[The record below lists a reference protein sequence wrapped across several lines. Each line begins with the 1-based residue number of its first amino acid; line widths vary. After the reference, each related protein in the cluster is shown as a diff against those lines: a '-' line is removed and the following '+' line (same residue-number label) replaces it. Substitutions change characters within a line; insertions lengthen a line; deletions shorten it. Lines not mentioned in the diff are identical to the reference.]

1 MREFEDD
8 LPSSEQFNVKKG
20 ITMTNANTTPLGN
33 SKRYL
38 VLLDKNRVNDG
49 VQAVRQRA
57 QMAETMRVV
66 STAEAPE
73 GFLAPEQ
80 MEQSDVVIL
89 DRLGVAL
96 VNHPLAGQQG
106 SSLMAACQER
116 DVPIL
121 AVVEEEIWHA
131 FEQPSPAQL
140 QSGETTEVSRNYLEG
155 YRDGVNQLIDKL
167 IVTEPAAAPAVAALA
182 ETAATWG
189 LRETR
194 VLESPYSGSGIRVAV
209 LDTGMD
215 LEHPDFVGRTIVS
228 KSFIRGVASA
238 QDGNGH
244 GTHCIGTACGP
255 RTPSILPRYGVAYES
270 EIYAGKVL
278 GDNGSGSS
286 RHIVEGI
293 EWAIEQN
300 CPVISMSLG
309 SIVFP
314 GQTFRRF
321 YEILG
326 ERALEENSLIVAAAG
341 NESRRPFR
349 IMPVGSPAN
358 CPSIM
363 AVAAI
368 DSEMRIARF
377 SNRGINPDGG
387 DVDIAGPGVDVYSSY
402 PMPDRYNT
410 ISGTSMA
417 TPHVAG
423 IAALYAQATGR
434 RGEALWNLLIRNARR
449 LPLPSEDVGLG
460 LVQAPRS

>member
-1 MREFEDD
+1 
-8 LPSSEQFNVKKG
+8 
-20 ITMTNANTTPLGN
+20 MTNANTTGN

-49 VQAVRQRA
+49 IQVVRQRA
-57 QMAETMRVV
+57 QMADTMRVA
-66 STAEAPE
+66 STAETPE
-73 GFLAPEQ
+73 GFLEQ
-80 MEQSDVVIL
+80 EQIEQSDVVIL

-96 VNHPLAGQQG
+96 VNHPLAMQQG
-106 SSLMAACQER
+106 SSLMAASQER

-131 FEQPSPAQL
+131 FDEPSSAKL
-140 QSGETTEVSRNYLEG
+140 KSGATTEVSRNYLEG

-167 IVTEPAAAPAVAALA
+167 IVTEPAAAATALA
-182 ETAATWG
+182 ETSATWG
-189 LRETR
+189 LQETR

-278 GDNGSGSS
+278 GDGGSGSS
-286 RHIVEGI
+286 FGIVEGI

-309 SIVFP
+309 SRVRR
-314 GQTFRRF
+314 GQTYDPF
-321 YEILG
+321 YEQVG
-326 ERALEENSLIVAAAG
+326 DRALDEGSLIIAAAG
-341 NESRRPFR
+341 NESSRPF
-349 IMPVGSPAN
+349 IINPVGSPAN
-358 CPSIM
+358 CPSFM
-363 AVAAI
+363 AVAAL
-368 DSEMRIARF
+368 DSQLRIASF
-377 SNRGINPDGG
+377 SNRGINPNGG
-387 DVDIAGPGVDVYSSY
+387 DVDIAAPGVDVYSSY
-402 PMPDRYNT
+402 PMPTRYDRLN
-410 ISGTSMA
+410 GTSMA

-423 IAALYAQATGR
+423 IAALYAQATGS
-434 RGEALWNLLIRNARR
+434 RGQALWNLLIRNAQR
-449 LPLPSEDVGLG
+449 LTLPSRDVGSG